1 MPVLG
6 KQTPEFDTS
15 LFEENNPFVI
25 SKNKAT
31 REKSSTTMKTIDRTV
46 LQRHVA
52 FALTIDIFT
61 FKRAKLYT
69 FSCFLKTC
77 ESKFTYLLHMQK
89 LFYIS
94 LSAH

>member
-1 MPVLG
+1 MTVLG

-15 LFEENNPFVI
+15 LFGENNPFVI
-25 SKNKAT
+25 SKNKRT

-46 LQRHVA
+46 LQRHAA

-69 FSCFLKTC
+69 FS
-77 ESKFTYLLHMQK
+77 
-89 LFYIS
+89 
-94 LSAH
+94 

>member
-1 MPVLG
+1 MTVLG
-6 KQTPEFDTS
+6 KQIPEFDTS
-15 LFEENNPFVI
+15 LFEEDNPFVI
-25 SKNKAT
+25 SKNKRT

-69 FSCFLKTC
+69 FS
-77 ESKFTYLLHMQK
+77 
-89 LFYIS
+89 
-94 LSAH
+94 